1 MEKAGRIG
9 IGAGAT
15 ILGFYLIAQFTQDIL
30 LVITGIV
37 CISSG
42 IYLIASE
49 GK

>member
-15 ILGFYLIAQFTQDIL
+15 ILGFYLIAQFTQNIAWVIAGIIL
-30 LVITGIV
+30 
-37 CISSG
+37 ISLG